1 MSKNPE
7 TTPQQ
12 RAATIRLRKLKG
24 RLNLPHY
31 AAVGIVTIVQ
41 VICAGDR
48 LVTPESIAAALGW
61 DGSPGELYEALLY
74 AGYIVDV
81 GKHRNN

>member
-1 MSKNPE
+1 M
-7 TTPQQ
+7 
-12 RAATIRLRKLKG
+12 
-24 RLNLPHY
+24 
-31 AAVGIVTIVQ
+31 GIVTIIE
-41 VICAGDR
+41 VITKGDR
-48 LVTPESIAAALGW
+48 RVTPQGIADALGW

>member
-1 MSKNPE
+1 MSIDDE
-7 TTPQQ
+7 MYYQQ
-12 RAATIRLRKLKG
+12 RIYELEAERDAARELLREADELWSLG
-24 RLNLPHY
+24 Y
-31 AAVGIVTIVQ
+31 GEGI
-41 VICAGDR
+41 AD
-48 LVTPESIAAALGW
+48 ALGW